1 MEYETNPGSKAGPGA
16 SETIFSKRDSSQKH
30 SYICVA
36 QFSILVQQFTIN
48 TGHIGMYQLEVIRT
62 SKSKLVF

>member
-16 SETIFSKRDSSQKH
+16 SETNFTEGDSVQMH
-30 SYICVA
+30 YNFCVA

-48 TGHIGMYQLEVIRT
+48 TGHIGMYQSEVIRT
-62 SKSKLVF
+62 S